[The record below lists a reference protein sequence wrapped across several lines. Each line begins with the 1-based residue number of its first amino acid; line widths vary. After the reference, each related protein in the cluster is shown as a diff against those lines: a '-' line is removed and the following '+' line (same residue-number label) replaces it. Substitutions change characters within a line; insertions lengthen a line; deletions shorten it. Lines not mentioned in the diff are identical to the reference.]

1 MTGPSRDAA
10 FADAVGAL
18 EYPML
23 VVTAAA
29 GGRRAGCLVG
39 FAAQCSFSPPRF
51 MVWLSH
57 RNHTL
62 GVARETDRLGV
73 HLLSS
78 EDRALAE
85 LFGTRCG
92 EEVDKFA
99 RCRWREG
106 PGGVP
111 LLDDCPRWFVG
122 RILERFDAG
131 DHDGFLLE
139 PAEAGTGRW
148 SGQLGFQAIRDLTP
162 GHDA

>member
-1 MTGPSRDAA
+1 MAHHREGPL
-10 FADAVGAL
+10 ADALADL

-29 GGRRAGCLVG
+29 GGRRGGCLVG
-39 FAAQCSFSPPRF
+39 FAAQCSISPPRF
-51 MVWLSH
+51 VVWLSH

-62 GVARETDRLGV
+62 AVAREAAVLGV
-73 HLLSS
+73 HLLSA
-78 EDRALAE
+78 DDQGLAE
-85 LFGTRCG
+85 LFGSRCG

-99 RCRWREG
+99 AVTWHEG

-122 RILERFDAG
+122 RVLERFDSG

-139 PAEAGTGRW
+139 PEAAGTGPW
-148 SGQLGFQAIRDLTP
+148 SGQLGFQAVKDLEP

>member
-1 MTGPSRDAA
+1 VTPRGDEGP
-10 FADAVGAL
+10 FADAVGDL
-18 EYPML
+18 EYPMI

-39 FAAQCSFSPPRF
+39 FAAQCSISPPRF

-62 GVARETDRLGV
+62 AVARGTDRLGV
-73 HLLSS
+73 HLLSAD
-78 EDRALAE
+78 DRPLAE
-85 LFGTRCG
+85 LFGSHCG

-99 RCRWREG
+99 SLRWHEG
-106 PGGVP
+106 AGGVP

-122 RILERFDAG
+122 RVLERFDAG

-139 PAEAGTGRW
+139 PVEAGAGPW
-148 SGQLGFQAIRDLTP
+148 SGQLGFQQVRDLVP

>member
-1 MTGPSRDAA
+1 MAHRRGGV
-10 FADAVGAL
+10 FADAVGDL

-23 VVTAAA
+23 VVTAAS

-39 FAAQCSFSPPRF
+39 FAAQCSISPPRF
-51 MVWLSH
+51 VVWLSH

-62 GVARETDRLGV
+62 RVAREAEVLGV
-73 HLLSS
+73 HLLSTADL
-78 EDRALAE
+78 ELAE
-85 LFGTRCG
+85 LFGSRCG

-99 RCRWREG
+99 EVPWHEG

-122 RILERFDAG
+122 RVLERFGSG

-139 PAEAGTGRW
+139 PVGARTGPW
-148 SGQLGFQAIRDLTP
+148 SGQLGFQAVKDLEP

>member
-1 MTGPSRDAA
+1 VTAHRHA
-10 FADAVGAL
+10 FADAVGDL

-39 FAAQCSFSPPRF
+39 FAAQCSISPPRF
-51 MVWLSH
+51 VVWLSH

-62 GVARETDRLGV
+62 GVAREAEVVGV
-73 HLLSS
+73 HLLSTD
-78 EDRALAE
+78 DRALAV
-85 LFGTRCG
+85 LFGSRCG

-99 RCRWREG
+99 EVPWHEG
-106 PGGVP
+106 PRGVP

-122 RILERFDAG
+122 GVLERFDGG
-131 DHDGFLLE
+131 DHEGFLLE
-139 PAEAGTGRW
+139 PVAAATGPW
-148 SGQLGFQAIRDLTP
+148 SGQLGFQAVKDLEP

>member
-1 MTGPSRDAA
+1 MASPREGP
-10 FADAVGAL
+10 FADAVGDL

-39 FAAQCSFSPPRF
+39 FAAQCSISPPRF
-51 MVWLSH
+51 VVWLSH

-62 GVARETDRLGV
+62 GVAREAGVLGV
-73 HLLSS
+73 HLLST
-78 EDRALAE
+78 DDLALAE
-85 LFGTRCG
+85 LFGSRCG

-99 RCRWREG
+99 EIPWRRG
-106 PGGVP
+106 PEGVP
-111 LLDDCPRWFVG
+111 LLEDCPRWFVG
-122 RILERFDAG
+122 RVLERIDSG

-139 PAEAGTGRW
+139 PVAAGTGPW
-148 SGQLGFQAIRDLTP
+148 SGQLGFQAVKDLDP

>member
-1 MTGPSRDAA
+1 MAHHREGA
-10 FADAVGAL
+10 FADAVGDL
-18 EYPML
+18 EYPMF
-23 VVTAAA
+23 VVTAAVD
-29 GGRRAGCLVG
+29 GRPRGCLIG
-39 FAAQCSFSPPRF
+39 FAAQCSISPPRF

-62 GVARETDRLGV
+62 GVARQADRLGV
-73 HLLSS
+73 HLLSAD
-78 EDRALAE
+78 DRGLAE
-85 LFGTRCG
+85 LFGSRCG

-99 RCRWREG
+99 AVPWHEG

-122 RILERFDAG
+122 RVLERFDSG

-139 PAEAGTGRW
+139 PEEAGTGPW
-148 SGQLGFQAIRDLTP
+148 SGQLGFQAVKDLEP

>member
-1 MTGPSRDAA
+1 VTAPPPADA
-10 FADAVGAL
+10 FADAVGDL
-18 EYPML
+18 EYPMF

-39 FAAQCSFSPPRF
+39 FAAQCSISPPRF

-62 GVARETDRLGV
+62 AVAREADRLGV
-73 HLLSS
+73 HALSS
-78 EDRALAE
+78 DDRDLAE
-85 LFGTRCG
+85 LFGSRCG

-99 RCRWREG
+99 HCRWREG
-106 PGGVP
+106 PAGVP

-122 RILERFDAG
+122 RVLERFDAG

-139 PAEAGTGRW
+139 PVEAGTGPW
-148 SGQLGFQAIRDLTP
+148 SGQLGFQEIRDLEP

>member
-1 MTGPSRDAA
+1 MAHHREGA
-10 FADAVGAL
+10 FADAVGDL
-18 EYPML
+18 EYPMF

-29 GGRRAGCLVG
+29 GGRRSGCLVG
-39 FAAQCSFSPPRF
+39 FAAQCSISPPRF

-62 GVARETDRLGV
+62 GVARQAELLGV
-73 HLLSS
+73 HLLSA
-78 EDRALAE
+78 DDHALAE
-85 LFGTRCG
+85 LFGSRCG

-99 RCRWREG
+99 AVPWHDG

-122 RILERFDAG
+122 RVLDRFDSG
-131 DHDGFLLE
+131 DHDGFLLAPE
-139 PAEAGTGRW
+139 EAGTGPW
-148 SGQLGFQAIRDLTP
+148 SGQLGFQAVKDLEP